1 METDGG
7 DEYIYLIAV
16 NVHLNVVKRVNF
28 ILCVFYPNA
37 KKFLRKKQQQKK
49 RSCEQTQEKALDKIQ
64 YDRTLSNNN
73 RSKLL

>member
-1 METDGG
+1 MELDGG

-49 RSCEQTQEKALDKIQ
+49 RSCEQIQEKALDKIQ